1 MEFCQMINTNN
12 INNRLKEAIA
22 FYWQTREDQSKKQK
36 DQGNSDQG
44 FRSAVTGGA

>member
-1 MEFCQMINTNN
+1 MVLNYSQLG
-12 INNRLKEAIA
+12 NRLKLAIA

-44 FRSAVTGGA
+44 AAVQ